1 MNVFIEQL
9 YLPLEEEWARF
20 IPPLQ
25 QSCLRQ
31 MVIGDI
37 GDAFQVGRFLIWG
50 VRIRQDSSEEID
62 LKCGVLVAKLI
73 DSLYPNGNRALL
85 LSIASISFVA
95 PKISL
100 SLGPLLLQHVL
111 DFASEH
117 GWAGVHIGCPQ
128 NGQYGDFVR
137 QLTAS
142 VGSWTRRPGKVVI
155 RLSDIQRVGPLLT
168 RLEKAVERKKGS
180 AQWQIEPYDPKDIE
194 QWKDRIAF
202 SKVHQLGVPW
212 DPDDDSYDWEPA
224 CEYSRVLKSNNTVI
238 GWLICHF
245 VGDDILRYG
254 KLWVDPGWEQSGA
267 PLAMLC
273 DVMRSAHFQST
284 SATRHGEPIG
294 FPISSGCFIS
304 HPTNNNLHR
313 LVTSKFRPVCD
324 TWTEL
329 ENYYCYLN

>member
-1 MNVFIEQL
+1 MHVFIDR
-9 YLPLEEEWARF
+9 LELTADDEWARF
-20 IPPLQ
+20 ISPLQ
-25 QSCLRQ
+25 RSCLRQ
-31 MVIGDI
+31 MVVD
-37 GDAFQVGRFLIWG
+37 DAFQVGRFLIWG

-85 LSIASISFVA
+85 LSIASISFVS
-95 PKISL
+95 PTISS

-111 DFASEH
+111 NFASEH
-117 GWAGVHIGCPQ
+117 GWPGVHIGCPQ

-142 VGSWTRRPGKVVI
+142 VGSWTHRPGKVVV

-180 AQWQIEPYDPKDIE
+180 ALWKIEPYHFDALNN
-194 QWKDRIAF
+194 WRDRIDF
-202 SKVHQLGVPW
+202 SKENNLAVPW
-212 DPDDDSYDWEPA
+212 DPDDQSYDWEPA
-224 CEYSRVLKSNNTVI
+224 REYSRVLKSNNTVV

-245 VGDDILRYG
+245 VGDDVLRYG

-284 SATRHGEPIG
+284 SATRHGKPIG

-304 HPTNNNLHR
+304 HPTNSNLHR

-329 ENYYCYLN
+329 ENYYFYFS